1 MHTWY
6 EQAVFYHIYPLGL
19 LGAEKTNTLT
29 ETAHRLTELE
39 SWIPHISDLNGSANY
54 IGPLFESCTHG
65 YDTKDFR
72 LVDRRLGSNE
82 DFARFVRL
90 CHENG
95 IRVVVD
101 GVFNHTGDDSIYFNR
116 YGNYPGVGAWQ
127 SEDSPWRDAFTFH
140 EDGSYDCWWGVSN
153 MPALNENS
161 ELVRKKLLGK
171 DGVIRKWLRAGAHGW
186 RLDVADE
193 LSDDFLADIK
203 AAVLEEK
210 PDALL
215 LGEVW
220 EDASNKISYG
230 HLRRYLQG
238 SELDSAM
245 DYPFRDMVI
254 GFLMGYRDAYQA
266 AEDIETLRENYPREA
281 LACALNLLSSHDRPR
296 IISVL
301 GGGPDESQLPESERS
316 KWRLDENSMDLAKR
330 RFWLATLMQMT
341 FPGVPSIYYGDEYG
355 LEGLTDP
362 GNRRTLPTKDQ
373 LHDFDTLAIVKN
385 ASALRR
391 ALPFMVD
398 GEIKAFALND
408 LHPHGQRRRGCDCYR
423 QPQPAQFAPRDDSGA
438 R

>member
-1 MHTWY
+1 MRLIHNSRLTQFRTPFGAVTTGTSVSLSVILEDADPNQATLTLRTWVDGIGETLIPMEHKGDGIFTGELNCAEPCLVWYSFICNIEGQSEVRLGAPQGRTGGEGVVYNYAEVPSFQITVYKHRENRPTWY
-6 EQAVFYHIYPLGL
+6 EHGMVYQIFPDRYARDENWRERTLAEVEKPRNGIQRRMVEDWNEPPVYERAEDGSIKTWDFYGGSLKGIQNDLPRIAELGFTAIYLNPIFEAASNHRYDTADYTKIDPILGTEQDFTEL
-19 LGAEKTNTLT
+19 CEAAEKLG
-29 ETAHRLTELE
+29 
-39 SWIPHISDLNGSANY
+39 ISIIL
-54 IGPLFESCTHG
+54 
-65 YDTKDFR
+65 
-72 LVDRRLGSNE
+72 
-82 DFARFVRL
+82 
-90 CHENG
+90 
-95 IRVVVD
+95 D

-238 SELDSAM
+238 SELDSPWTTPSA
-245 DYPFRDMVI
+245 
-254 GFLMGYRDAYQA
+254 
-266 AEDIETLRENYPREA
+266 TW
-281 LACALNLLSSHDRPR
+281 SS
-296 IISVL
+296 
-301 GGGPDESQLPESERS
+301 
-316 KWRLDENSMDLAKR
+316 
-330 RFWLATLMQMT
+330 
-341 FPGVPSIYYGDEYG
+341 
-355 LEGLTDP
+355 
-362 GNRRTLPTKDQ
+362 
-373 LHDFDTLAIVKN
+373 
-385 ASALRR
+385 
-391 ALPFMVD
+391 
-398 GEIKAFALND
+398 AF
-408 LHPHGQRRRGCDCYR
+408 
-423 QPQPAQFAPRDDSGA
+423 
-438 R
+438 